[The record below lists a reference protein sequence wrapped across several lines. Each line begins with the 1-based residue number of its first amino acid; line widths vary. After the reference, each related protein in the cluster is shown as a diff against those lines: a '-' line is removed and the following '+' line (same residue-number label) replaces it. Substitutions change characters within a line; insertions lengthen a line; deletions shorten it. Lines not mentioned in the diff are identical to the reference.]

1 MDLINKNM
9 TLGEITTKYPDTK
22 TLFKSKNITGFE
34 DPGKANI
41 LNKLTLEMLS
51 KSKKI
56 NLEILTDLLNSFVEK
71 NETDITTEEREHI
84 KDAVN
89 VIGLLPCPIRI
100 PLLESIK
107 NLDDSDP
114 ELSFN
119 YDLKSASFGSEWMME
134 YLNSNDDEKIPDI
147 FLSTGFELFF
157 SNTMAEKLSQKKLFK
172 DTTGLEKYNKIF
184 DGINLKDPNG
194 NYAMIGVV
202 PAVMLV
208 NEEEL
213 NGRKSPKT
221 WEDLLK
227 PEFEKS
233 VSIPMGDLDLYNAVI
248 VTLHSKFGDEGIKA
262 LSRNFLDSLHPSQM
276 IKADK
281 LKVKKPAVTI
291 TPYFFF
297 FLLPQNSPMVMN
309 WPEDGAIL
317 SPIFMLIKNKKDE
330 NLEKITDFFASK
342 KMADILTKQGYF
354 PSIHPEAENNLN
366 DKKFIWAGWDY
377 LYENNIDDII
387 DHCTKILNENI

>member
-172 DTTGLEKYNKIF
+172 DTTIKIRGYY
-184 DGINLKDPNG
+184 GIF
-194 NYAMIGVV
+194 Y
-202 PAVMLV
+202 
-208 NEEEL
+208 
-213 NGRKSPKT
+213 
-221 WEDLLK
+221 
-227 PEFEKS
+227 
-233 VSIPMGDLDLYNAVI
+233 
-248 VTLHSKFGDEGIKA
+248 
-262 LSRNFLDSLHPSQM
+262 
-276 IKADK
+276 
-281 LKVKKPAVTI
+281 
-291 TPYFFF
+291 
-297 FLLPQNSPMVMN
+297 
-309 WPEDGAIL
+309 
-317 SPIFMLIKNKKDE
+317 
-330 NLEKITDFFASK
+330 
-342 KMADILTKQGYF
+342 
-354 PSIHPEAENNLN
+354 
-366 DKKFIWAGWDY
+366 
-377 LYENNIDDII
+377 
-387 DHCTKILNENI
+387 